1 MFVVR
6 SVPVA
11 VVLAMCATAADAR
24 AEPPIVLDDGPSDI
38 EAHLGDEAVAKA
50 DPSATTRLA
59 APVIDEAPSER
70 PTPLSVDY
78 AQYGIGIGADILLE
92 PGPLCPTGAST
103 PCIIESGGGV
113 MVRGGYRPSG
123 PWYFGGAYGFSK
135 LDSNNLFRLG
145 ILQQLRGE
153 ARYFVDFGSRV
164 VPYLHWGLGTVLYGN
179 EWRADTG
186 GFLAVAGGGVEFEL
200 TRFAVIGLSVLY
212 QPTVLVGYTDDTG
225 QARETGISQ
234 FFRLEL
240 NVELRSELGRE

>member
-1 MFVVR
+1 MA
-6 SVPVA
+6 VA
-11 VVLAMCATAADAR
+11 RTVSAAVFLATLASAADAR
-24 AEPPIVLDDGPSDI
+24 ADTPLRPVDEPTWELDRLTDN
-38 EAHLGDEAVAKA
+38 AVAKA
-50 DPSATTRLA
+50 DPSATTRLE
-59 APVIDEAPSER
+59 PPTIDEPPSER

-164 VPYLHWGLGTVLYGN
+164 VPYFHWGLGTLLYGN
-179 EWRADTG
+179 EWSADTG